1 MPKSQKL
8 QKFARLKS
16 NSKLAS
22 GKKLNQETRLQILAS
37 ELITRTELSRKL
49 GYSYKGKRDI
59 YEILG
64 YERNPDFESFYSLYQ
79 RAGISRRVI
88 NAPVDAS
95 WRGLPEIVEKDK
107 KDTKFEQ
114 EWKDLVIKKKIY
126 NKIRR
131 ADKLARIGQYS
142 VLLMGFDDGLSL
154 EKPVKKASELLYLQ
168 PYSEDSAEI
177 DQIEEKTN
185 NERYGLPN
193 TYKVKMSNLSDIA
206 QVMPKIVHHSRI
218 IHIVEDLLTNNIRGE
233 PALKCVFN
241 NLHNI
246 ELISG
251 GSAEMYWRGALPG
264 LAFKA
269 EEGAQ
274 FGSEDDLS
282 DLEDEIQE
290 YLLGLKR
297 YLRLQGVDVEQ
308 LTPQVSDPTSHI
320 AVQVE
325 IIAGTIGMPK
335 RILVGSERGELA
347 SSQDQVAWNRQ
358 MDERRQDFC
367 EPVILRPLIDR
378 LIEFGILSKP
388 EQNTYTIKWK
398 NQTQETEHAKSLI
411 AKLKSDAL
419 VAYSNALTAGT
430 IVPPEIFLSKVMGF
444 EEDIIELIKSILGH
458 PIGQGREEMVKT
470 DPKQTSADPRKLASV
485 SKTSNLEALMECRPI
500 IGLEQ
505 PNTLIDRKEVV
516 NAINGVEEIL
526 KKQLYS
532 IEKLNTKETLI
543 NVKVESAPMDINI
556 KLEQDKRTISK
567 KMDIKRD
574 EKGRM
579 IGAAIMEE
587 N

>member
-1 MPKSQKL
+1 MLKAKKSQK
-8 QKFARLKS
+8 FMRLKS
-16 NSKLAS
+16 NSKLGV
-22 GKKLNQETRLQILAS
+22 GKNLKQEVRLRILAS
-37 ELITRTELSRKL
+37 ELISRTELSRKL

-59 YEILG
+59 YDILG
-64 YERNPDFESFYSLYQ
+64 YERDPDFESFYALYQ
-79 RAGISRRVI
+79 RAGISRRII

-107 KDTKFEQ
+107 KDTQFEQ
-114 EWKDLVIKKKIY
+114 EWKNLVIKKRIY
-126 NKIRR
+126 SKIRR

-142 VLLMGFDDGLSL
+142 ILLLGFNDGIDLS
-154 EKPVKKASELLYLQ
+154 KPVKKASELLYLQ

-177 DQIEEKTN
+177 DQIEDKPN
-185 NERYGLPN
+185 SERYGLPN
-193 TYKVKMSNLSDIA
+193 TYKVKMSNLSDVTQI
-206 QVMPKIVHHSRI
+206 MPKIVHHSRI
-218 IHIVEDLLTNNIRGE
+218 IHITEDLLTNNIRGE

-251 GSAEMYWRGALPG
+251 GSAEMFWRGALPG

-274 FGSEDDLS
+274 FGLEDDLS

-320 AVQVE
+320 SVQIE

-378 LIEFGILSKP
+378 LIEFGILPAP
-388 EQNTYTIKWK
+388 EKDTYTIKWK
-398 NQTQETEHAKSLI
+398 SLTQETEHAKSLI
-411 AKLKSDAL
+411 AKLHSDAL
-419 VAYSNALTAGT
+419 VAYSNALTSHT
-430 IVPPEIFLSKVMGF
+430 IIPPEVFLSKIMGF
-444 EEDIIELIKSILGH
+444 GEDEIELIKNVLGH
-458 PIGQGREEMVKT
+458 PIGEGIEEKMMIT
-470 DPKQTSADPRKLASV
+470 PKLTSADPR
-485 SKTSNLEALMECRPI
+485 
-500 IGLEQ
+500 Q
-505 PNTLIDRKEVV
+505 
-516 NAINGVEEIL
+516 L
-526 KKQLYS
+526 KKTA
-532 IEKLNTKETLI
+532 K
-543 NVKVESAPMDINI
+543 
-556 KLEQDKRTISK
+556 IS
-567 KMDIKRD
+567 
-574 EKGRM
+574 E
-579 IGAAIMEE
+579 
-587 N
+587 

>member
-1 MPKSQKL
+1 MSKSQKL
-8 QKFARLKS
+8 QKFVRL
-16 NSKLAS
+16 NSKPKLAS
-22 GKKLNQETRLQILAS
+22 GKKIKQEVRLGILAS
-37 ELITRTELSRKL
+37 ELITRTELARKL

-59 YEILG
+59 YDILG
-64 YERNPDFESFYSLYQ
+64 YERDPDFESFYALYQ
-79 RAGISRRVI
+79 RAGISRRII

-107 KDTKFEQ
+107 KDTEFEK
-114 EWKDLVIKKKIY
+114 EWRNLVIKRKIY
-126 NKIRR
+126 SKIRR

-142 VLLMGFDDGLSL
+142 VLLLGFDDGSPLD
-154 EKPVKKASELLYLQ
+154 KPVKKASELLYLQ
-168 PYSEDSAEI
+168 PYSENSAEI
-177 DQIEEKTN
+177 DQIEEKSS

-193 TYKVKMSNLSDIA
+193 TYKIKMSNLSDVTE
-206 QVMPKIVHHSRI
+206 VMPKIVHHSRI
-218 IHIVEDLLTNNIRGE
+218 IHIAEDLLTNNIRGE

-251 GSAEMYWRGALPG
+251 GSAEMFWRGALPG

-274 FGSEDDLS
+274 FGSEDDLE

-297 YLRLQGVDVEQ
+297 YLRLQGVDIEQ

-320 AVQVE
+320 AVQIE

-378 LIEFGILSKP
+378 LIEFGILPSPDKD
-388 EQNTYTIKWK
+388 TYTIKWK
-398 NQTQETEHAKSLI
+398 NLLQETEHAKSLM
-411 AKLKSDAL
+411 AKLRSDAL

-430 IVPPEIFLSKVMGF
+430 IVPPEIFLSKIMGF
-444 EEDIIELIKSILGH
+444 GEDEIELIKSILGH
-458 PIGQGREEMVKT
+458 PIGQGREKKLAIT
-470 DPKQTSADPRKLASV
+470 AKKTSADPRQLKKVA
-485 SKTSNLEALMECRPI
+485 KTSGE
-500 IGLEQ
+500 
-505 PNTLIDRKEVV
+505 
-516 NAINGVEEIL
+516 
-526 KKQLYS
+526 
-532 IEKLNTKETLI
+532 
-543 NVKVESAPMDINI
+543 
-556 KLEQDKRTISK
+556 
-567 KMDIKRD
+567 
-574 EKGRM
+574 
-579 IGAAIMEE
+579 
-587 N
+587 